1 MREYLFI
8 LLATTLVNN
17 VILTR
22 FLGLCSF
29 MGVSNKMDSA
39 LGMGMATTFVLTL
52 AVAVSWV
59 LEHYVLVPLDIVFLR
74 ILAFI
79 LVIAALVQ
87 FTEMFIQKV
96 SPVLYRTLGI
106 YLPLITTNCAVFGMA
121 LLNVQQGYD
130 FLSGLLYGFGS
141 ALGFTLV
148 MMMFTGLRE
157 RLALAKVPAAFAGVP
172 IAFIT
177 AGLLALAFMGFA
189 GLPVK

>member
-106 YLPLITTNCAVFGMA
+106 YLPLITC
-121 LLNVQQGYD
+121 
-130 FLSGLLYGFGS
+130 LLYTS
-141 ALGFTLV
+141 RCV
-148 MMMFTGLRE
+148 
-157 RLALAKVPAAFAGVP
+157 
-172 IAFIT
+172 
-177 AGLLALAFMGFA
+177 
-189 GLPVK
+189 